1 MTDARFPTARAAF
14 TARTAPACSL
24 QRTVIAG
31 ASLLALGLLPALAPQ
46 AHAAPVEF
54 AFEGAGNVVV
64 FDAAAG
70 TGGWV
75 GSIDELL
82 APGDSGPARSYVSVV
97 TFTYNAVANALS
109 GQFEFTNALDLGSS
123 VFGSVSGAFSNPLDV
138 LDVGGQWA
146 LDYTVAGGTGGLAT
160 VSGFGLSFLSYD
172 LTSLAFNN
180 YSEQG
185 LLALQVPAPGTA
197 WLAGAGLGLLG
208 LARRARSARCEPSG
222 RRAAS

>member
-1 MTDARFPTARAAF
+1 MIAARFSRSPLPRSA
-14 TARTAPACSL
+14 L
-24 QRTVIAG
+24 AG
-31 ASLLALGLLPALAPQ
+31 AGLLALGLHAAP

-70 TGGWV
+70 SGGWV
-75 GSIDELL
+75 GSIDEVL
-82 APGDSGPARSYVSVV
+82 APGSSGPARSYASVV
-97 TFTYNAVANALS
+97 LFTYDALAHVLS
-109 GQFEFTNALDLGSS
+109 GQFTFTDAFDLGSS
-123 VFGSVSGAFSNPLDV
+123 VSGSVSGAFSNPLDL

-146 LDYTVAGGTGGLAT
+146 LDYTVAGGTGSLAT

-172 LTSLAFNN
+172 LSSVAFNN

-185 LLALQVPAPGTA
+185 LLALEVPAPGTA

-208 LARRARSARCEPSG
+208 LSRLPRRAMG
-222 RRAAS
+222 AAA